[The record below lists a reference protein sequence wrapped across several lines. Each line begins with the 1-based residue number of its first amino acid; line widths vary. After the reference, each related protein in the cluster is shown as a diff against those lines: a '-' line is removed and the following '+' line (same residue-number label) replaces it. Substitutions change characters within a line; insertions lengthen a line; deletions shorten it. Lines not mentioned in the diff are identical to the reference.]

1 MKKQSPY
8 VKSVK
13 QAYKN
18 KKILIDDVLQM
29 YKDNYLSEKE
39 LKEVLNGRIR

>member
-1 MKKQSPY
+1 MKKLSPY

-13 QAYKN
+13 QAYQN
-18 KKILIDDVLQM
+18 KMLLIDDVLEM
-29 YKDNYLSEKE
+29 YKDNYLSKKE

>member
-8 VKSVK
+8 VKSVRS
-13 QAYKN
+13 AYQ
-18 KKILIDDVLQM
+18 KKIILIDDVLEM

-39 LKEVLNGRIR
+39 LKEVLDGRIR

>member
-1 MKKQSPY
+1 MKLSPY
-8 VKSVK
+8 VKNVR
-13 QAYKN
+13 QAYKS

>member
-13 QAYKN
+13 QAYQS
-18 KKILIDDVLQM
+18 KKLLIDDVLQM